1 MARQTFRGAISYLS
15 CVANPSN
22 VFLERSHMS
31 KSSAKS
37 TPMTNQAAARIQSVT
52 AKANGG
58 QVKAGSFAARAQRG
72 AATNQGTAKGSK

>member
-1 MARQTFRGAISYLS
+1 
-15 CVANPSN
+15 
-22 VFLERSHMS
+22 MS
-31 KSSAKS
+31 KSSPKS

-72 AATNQGTAKGSK
+72 AATNQGAAKGSK